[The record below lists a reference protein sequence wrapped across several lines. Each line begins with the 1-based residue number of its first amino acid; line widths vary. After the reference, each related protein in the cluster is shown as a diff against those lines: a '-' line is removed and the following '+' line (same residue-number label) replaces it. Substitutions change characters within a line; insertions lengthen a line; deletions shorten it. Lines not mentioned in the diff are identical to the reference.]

1 MPSLKRK
8 IIKTKTPR
16 QPLPQKS
23 VGRKSAETSKPSP
36 RKKQAHSET
45 KAPPSSKQA
54 AVLAMLREPSGTTI
68 DAIMKTTGWQQ
79 HSVRGF
85 LTGVIKK
92 KLGLDLVSAVEG
104 KQRIYRIAAAKQA

>member
-8 IIKTKTPR
+8 ATKTKAPR
-16 QPLPQKS
+16 QPLRQKPT
-23 VGRKSAETSKPSP
+23 GTKSTETSKPSL
-36 RKKQAHSET
+36 RKRQTYSET

-54 AVLAMLREPSGTTI
+54 AVLAMLHEPTGTTI
-68 DAIMKTTGWQQ
+68 DAIMKATGWQQ

-92 KLGLDLVSAVEG
+92 KLGLNLVSAVEG